1 VSALVFVFVIR
12 HCPYSETLP
21 TSPLSDPIH
30 PTHCRPSRGSTW
42 RLLSAKVRRRRGE
55 ERGSEQRKRGPI
67 SSLFQ
72 PNAMPPPEKRREGKG
87 KRDVQVNQLV
97 GRSRGGRSILDR
109 TRFIFASSAL
119 EAMKQ
124 VPTHTGA
131 RTEQAR
137 KQGGTENVSNSGVSF
152 DRGQGKRRTSEES
165 SVGGLE
171 LLDRTL
177 ERGGRRS
184 RRAEEK
190 QQQSVP
196 VQAYQS
202 ERWLRTALLS
212 LTSEKVLS
220 NERGILGAIVA
231 ESEEVRLER
240 ADAAFGRRAKAQRP
254 P

>member
-1 VSALVFVFVIR
+1 MRGI
-12 HCPYSETLP
+12 TW
-21 TSPLSDPIH
+21 
-30 PTHCRPSRGSTW
+30 SRGSTW

-55 ERGSEQRKRGPI
+55 ERGPEQRKRGPI

-87 KRDVQVNQLV
+87 GRDVQVNQLV

-137 KQGGTENVSNSGVSF
+137 KQGGTEKVSNSGVSF
-152 DRGQGKRRTSEES
+152 DRGQGKRRTSKES

-171 LLDRTL
+171 LLDRAL

-184 RRAEEK
+184 
-190 QQQSVP
+190 
-196 VQAYQS
+196 
-202 ERWLRTALLS
+202 
-212 LTSEKVLS
+212 
-220 NERGILGAIVA
+220 ERGGGEATAV
-231 ESEEVRLER
+231 SPCVRLTKRTRATDSLVELDERESVVER
-240 ADAAFGRRAKAQRP
+240 AGDPGGHRC
-254 P
+254 